1 MQTLN
6 NCPSWVTPKDLTYI
20 SNKRDFLGLWTQS
33 HDLESNIS
41 LGFMAVVKICC
52 LMADVPNPRTPKS
65 ILFFPLHFFNSCPNA
80 HLPTQLH
87 EIKFTFWR
95 YSTDKLYFTLY
106 ILPSWRTGQHWLMC
120 RFFLLLLIDWS
131 LHIRHYKDGAC
142 IQSVYGVYSVHVA
155 KNKALQYNS
164 LQQIIP
170 SLSL

>member
-65 ILFFPLHFFNSCPNA
+65 ILFFLLHFFNSCPNA

-95 YSTDKLYFTLY
+95 YSTDKHLHFIFCLHDEQVN
-106 ILPSWRTGQHWLMC
+106 IGLC
-120 RFFLLLLIDWS
+120 VDFFLNYWLIEACTLDI
-131 LHIRHYKDGAC
+131 IRMGP
-142 IQSVYGVYSVHVA
+142 VYS
-155 KNKALQYNS
+155 QFMEFIRYM
-164 LQQIIP
+164 
-170 SLSL
+170 